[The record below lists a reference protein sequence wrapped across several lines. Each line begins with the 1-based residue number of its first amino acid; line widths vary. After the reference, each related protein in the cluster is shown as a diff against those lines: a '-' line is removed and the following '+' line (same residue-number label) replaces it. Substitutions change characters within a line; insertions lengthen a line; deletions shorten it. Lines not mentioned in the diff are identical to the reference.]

1 MGILT
6 YSLPRNSDVVT
17 DIIDHIPK
25 NWGGM
30 EGFFVSPREVY
41 GLGNRKFLDLSDI
54 IAVRPISD
62 LLEDCEENRRK
73 ESLNGQGYFDAV
85 RINREFEDNIKETRL
100 LRKYIK
106 ACLEQNYIG
115 YFYLYNAFLPK
126 KFLTAEKVLK
136 FSNRIYDRKVQLKFR
151 SKEDILGFNRE
162 DNIEDIKDIMDLKK
176 YFNELKLKKI
186 N

>member
-85 RINREFEDNIKETRL
+85 DS
-100 LRKYIK
+100 
-106 ACLEQNYIG
+106 
-115 YFYLYNAFLPK
+115 
-126 KFLTAEKVLK
+126 
-136 FSNRIYDRKVQLKFR
+136 SN
-151 SKEDILGFNRE
+151 
-162 DNIEDIKDIMDLKK
+162 DIKLFSLNAKSPELKK
-176 YFNELKLKKI
+176 VGFSFKTVAKI
-186 N
+186 ENA